1 MPIDF
6 PDNPGLTPTYQY
18 TYNGITQNWSWDN
31 GASAWIATGFS
42 VTAGPDKS
50 IYDLTNVTGQNYSF
64 GIPTEYVVF
73 KYDHAT
79 STWTPDKIALGDLEG
94 VNIPSTSQND
104 VLTIQSGVWGSA
116 PIPSFNY
123 GQIAGGGV
131 SMTKSPKLAIVAGD
145 SSITI
150 TGLTSD
156 AGITLTITGN
166 PAYEGPAFGI
176 IVGSTKRSSDK
187 AMWNYQLF
195 EGTYNGST
203 WDQGSK
209 LTELAKNLLEF
220 GNTPTT
226 AYGISVLSGAGVTL
240 SGFTGFSIKPV
251 PDGTI
256 VEVLIDGTA
265 FFFSA
270 PNPIDGT
277 C

>member
-31 GASAWIATGFS
+31 GASAWIAQGFTITS
-42 VTAGPDKS
+42 GIPLDS
-50 IYDLTNVTGQNYSF
+50 IFDLSDVTGQNYNFAANNPS
-64 GIPTEYVVF
+64 YL
-73 KYDHAT
+73 KWNLST
-79 STWTPDKIALGDLEG
+79 SSWTPDRIILPDIEG
-94 VNIPSTSQND
+94 TSFTTLNLND
-104 VLTIQSGVWGSA
+104 VLTYYGGAWTNRQ
-116 PIPSFNY
+116 IPSFNY

-131 SMTKSPKLAIVAGD
+131 SMTKSPKFAIVAGD
-145 SSITI
+145 SSVTI
-150 TGLTSD
+150 TGITSD

-176 IVGSTKRSSDK
+176 IASSTKRSSDK
-187 AMWNYQLF
+187 AMWNYLLF
-195 EGTYNGST
+195 EGTYNGLT
-203 WDQGSK
+203 WDQGIK
-209 LTELAKNLLEF
+209 LTESAKNLLEF